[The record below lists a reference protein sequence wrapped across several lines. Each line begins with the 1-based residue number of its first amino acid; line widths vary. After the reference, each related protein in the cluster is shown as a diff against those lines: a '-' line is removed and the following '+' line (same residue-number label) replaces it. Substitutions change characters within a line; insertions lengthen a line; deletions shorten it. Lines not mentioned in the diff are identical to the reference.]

1 MTLFHTKG
9 TSKEEAEKSSIL
21 DGQTPAAC
29 QGVNHLHNVSYW
41 KPGYTRQSLALKP
54 RTRQPDD
61 RRARGPAEG
70 PRALLPLASGLRL
83 PLRPPGGRGPLRAR
97 RGRSPGQDGT
107 GEFEQKHSY
116 GSRTSGKAWRQGGRR
131 GAPRPRHRRLPHEA
145 RKTRTNQAG
154 LRRVPTEGR
163 CLLSGVT

>member
-29 QGVNHLHNVSYW
+29 QGVNHLGNVSYW

-54 RTRQPDD
+54 RTWQPDD
-61 RRARGPAEG
+61 GRARGPAEG

-97 RGRSPGQDGT
+97 RGRSPGQDVG
-107 GEFEQKHSY
+107 
-116 GSRTSGKAWRQGGRR
+116 QGNSNKSTATAHARAERR
-131 GAPRPRHRRLPHEA
+131 GDREAGAGPPDLVTGGFLTRPAKHA
-145 RKTRTNQAG
+145 QTRQ
-154 LRRVPTEGR
+154 V
-163 CLLSGVT
+163 